1 MVQNKEI
8 EEKKLTNGVH
18 EVKKEEN
25 GVEEK
30 SNGDVSDGEESEE
43 DDYLDH
49 LLMVPSLDRDA
60 PFRNK
65 DLVSKTLLD
74 FCTAIESRKEYPKIK
89 QELMMNC
96 VPIERKPEEEKI
108 VEDNEP
114 LLNGKEDTPP
124 LQMSP
129 IKVVDTIEV
138 NEAEVPEIRRQSI
151 RLKKAQFGEL
161 KWSSALI
168 FLLTKFVF

>member
-30 SNGDVSDGEESEE
+30 MNGDASDGEESEE
-43 DDYLDH
+43 DDYLDY
-49 LLMVPSLDRDA
+49 LLMVPPLDRHA

-65 DLVSKTLLD
+65 DLVSKSLLD

-89 QELMMNC
+89 QELLMNC
-96 VPIERKPEEEKI
+96 VPTVDKQEDEKI
-108 VEDNEP
+108 VEENEP
-114 LLNGKEDTPP
+114 ILSTKEDSPP
-124 LQMSP
+124 LLPSP
-129 IKVVDTIEV
+129 IKKIDTIEV
-138 NEAEVPEIRRQSI
+138 NEEEVPEYRRQSI
-151 RLKKAQFGEL
+151 RLKKAQFG
-161 KWSSALI
+161 K
-168 FLLTKFVF
+168 

>member
-18 EVKKEEN
+18 EVVKEEN

-49 LLMVPSLDRDA
+49 LLVVPPLDRDA

-89 QELMMNC
+89 QELMLNC
-96 VPIERKPEEEKI
+96 VPIETQQEEEEKI
-108 VEDNEP
+108 EEDNEP
-114 LLNGKEDTPP
+114 ILNGKEDSPP

-129 IKVVDTIEV
+129 IKVKDTIEV
-138 NEAEVPEIRRQSI
+138 TDAEVPEIRRQSI
-151 RLKKAQFGEL
+151 RLKKAQFG
-161 KWSSALI
+161 K
-168 FLLTKFVF
+168 

>member
-18 EVKKEEN
+18 EIVKEEN
-25 GVEEK
+25 GEIEK
-30 SNGDVSDGEESEE
+30 LNGDESDGEESEE

-49 LLMVPSLDRDA
+49 LLMVPPLNRDG
-60 PFRNK
+60 PFRNR
-65 DLVSKTLLD
+65 DLVSKSLLD
-74 FCTAIESRKEYPKIK
+74 FCTAIESRKEYPKMK
-89 QELMMNC
+89 QELLMNSM
-96 VPIERKPEEEKI
+96 PIESKQEEEKI

-114 LLNGKEDTPP
+114 VLNGKEDSPP

-129 IKVVDTIEV
+129 IKVIDTIEV

-151 RLKKAQFGEL
+151 RLKKAQFG
-161 KWSSALI
+161 K
-168 FLLTKFVF
+168 